1 MKEYE
6 NVIDVQACDLG
17 MCGASLLNT
26 EGTATASVAG
36 FDVLVLG
43 DRGLVGVHWDRSE

>member
-6 NVIDVQACDLG
+6 NVIDVQACELG

-26 EGTATASVAG
+26 DVTEGTATASVTV
-36 FDVLVLG
+36 VLVLTF
-43 DRGLVGVHWDRSE
+43 